1 MGVKEMTSANDHGVL
16 DGIDRDEVVQLM
28 KDLQSYRS
36 FSGNETE
43 VMRFLA
49 GWFDERG
56 LPTELVDVSDEPGRP
71 NLVVRIPGSG
81 GGSSL
86 MLNGHLDI
94 DPVPLNYPLDPWDCH
109 EEDGRLTGHGLVNM
123 KAGVAAAAAA
133 TVAVHRSGAQLR
145 GDLLFTGVVGELQG
159 GVGAYD
165 LVQRGIGC
173 DYTIICEP
181 SFLDVRTM
189 HSGACQYVI
198 TVTGSSAWIGMLH
211 RSEYVNAVNVMADV
225 VKALDNVEFS
235 AQPHPAT
242 PGLPRMVIGAINGG
256 VGTDF
261 LKWRASYVADYCAV
275 IIEVRGV
282 PGQDW
287 EQTQA
292 DIDRVLEGVRAANPG
307 AVIEIAGPPATYTDD
322 WRSMKVPGHG
332 IDTPIDHMLPQ
343 AVARHHAQVT
353 GNAPERIGPQD
364 PGSFAWTDA
373 GWFERGGTVPVVYG
387 PTSNTERTI
396 AIDNVLTVARV
407 LALTAVDICG

>member
-1 MGVKEMTSANDHGVL
+1 MGVTEMTSADNHGVL

-36 FSGNETE
+36 FSGNETD

-56 LPTELVDVSDEPGRP
+56 LPTELIDVSDEPGRP
-71 NLVVRIPGSG
+71 DLVVRIPGSG

-94 DPVPLNYPLDPWDCH
+94 DPVPLNYPGDPWDCH
-109 EEDGRLTGHGLVNM
+109 EDGDILTGHGLGNM
-123 KAGVAAAAAA
+123 KAGVASAAAA

-159 GVGAYD
+159 GVGASD

-189 HSGACQYVI
+189 HSGACQFVI

-211 RSEYVNAVNVMADV
+211 RSEYVNAVRVMSDV
-225 VKALDNVEFS
+225 VRALDDVEFS

-242 PGLPRMVIGAINGG
+242 PGLPRMIVGAINGG

-261 LKWRASYVADYCAV
+261 LKWRASYVADYCAI

-287 EQTQA
+287 DQTQA
-292 DIDRVLEGVRAANPG
+292 DIDKVLEGVRAANPN
-307 AVIEIAGPPATYTDD
+307 ATIEISPPPATYTDD

-343 AVARHHAQVT
+343 TVARRHTEVT
-353 GNAPERIGPQD
+353 GNAPERVGPQD
-364 PGSFAWTDA
+364 PGSYAWTDA

-387 PTSNTERTI
+387 PTSNTERITRI
-396 AIDNVLTVARV
+396 GNVLTVARV
-407 LALTAVDICG
+407 LGLTALDICG

>member
-1 MGVKEMTSANDHGVL
+1 MTTINQQGVL
-16 DGIDRDEVVQLM
+16 NGIDHDEVVQLM
-28 KDLQSYRS
+28 KDLQRHRS

-43 VMRFLA
+43 VMTFLA
-49 GWFDERG
+49 EWFTTRG
-56 LPTELVDVSDEPGRP
+56 LTTELIDVSDEPGRP
-71 NLVVRIPGSG
+71 DLLVRIPGNG

-133 TVAVHRSGAQLR
+133 TVAIHRAGGQQR

-165 LVQRGIGC
+165 LVERGIGC
-173 DYTIICEP
+173 DYTIVCEP

-211 RSEYVNAVNVMADV
+211 RSDHVNAVNVMADV
-225 VKALDNVEFS
+225 VKSLDQVEFS
-235 AQPHPAT
+235 TQPHAAT
-242 PGLPRMVIGAINGG
+242 PGLPRMIVGGINGG
-256 VGTDF
+256 IGTEF
-261 LKWRASYVADYCAV
+261 LKWRASYVPDYCA
-275 IIEVRGV
+275 IIVEVRGV

-292 DIDRVLEGVRAANPG
+292 DIDKVLEGVRAANPQ
-307 AVIEIAGPPATYTDD
+307 ATIDIDGPPATYKAD

-332 IDTPIDHMLPQ
+332 IDTPTDNVLPQ
-343 AVARHHAQVT
+343 TVARRHTEIV
-353 GNAPERIGPQD
+353 GSPPERVGPQD
-364 PGSFAWTDA
+364 PGSYAWTDS
-373 GWFERGGTVPVVYG
+373 GWFTKGGSVTIVYG

-396 AIDNVLTVARV
+396 SIKNVMTCARV

>member
-1 MGVKEMTSANDHGVL
+1 MTSVNEQDML
-16 DGIDRDEVVQLM
+16 NGIDRDEVVQLM
-28 KDLQSYRS
+28 KNLQSYRS
-36 FSGNETE
+36 FSGNEAE

-49 GWFDERG
+49 GWFTERG
-56 LPTELVDVSDEPGRP
+56 LNAELVDVSDEPGRP
-71 NLVVRIPGSG
+71 DLIVRIPGSG
-81 GGSSL
+81 GGESL

-123 KAGVAAAAAA
+123 KAGVTAAAAA
-133 TVAVHRSGAQLR
+133 TVAIHRSGAQLR

-159 GVGAYD
+159 GVGVYD

-235 AQPHPAT
+235 AQPHDAT
-242 PGLPRMVIGAINGG
+242 PGLPAMIVGGINGG
-256 VGTDF
+256 IGTDF
-261 LKWRASYVADYCAV
+261 LKWRASYVPDYCATIV
-275 IIEVRGV
+275 EVRGV

-292 DIDRVLEGVRAANPG
+292 DIDRVLDNVRAANPG
-307 AVIEIAGPPATYTDD
+307 MPPS
-322 WRSMKVPGHG
+322 RSR
-332 IDTPIDHMLPQ
+332 LPPQ
-343 AVARHHAQVT
+343 
-353 GNAPERIGPQD
+353 RIPKIG
-364 PGSFAWTDA
+364 AA
-373 GWFERGGTVPVVYG
+373 
-387 PTSNTERTI
+387 
-396 AIDNVLTVARV
+396 
-407 LALTAVDICG
+407 